1 MFLLF
6 QRSLESSEDPES
18 WEEWADDQQELD
30 EILYGYGFSYS
41 HRRTLSLLFCYPNV
55 GFAEDAPFFLK
66 LRDMF
71 GKDKVQLY
79 KDGVGLSGLVCVC
92 LTRACFNFHIELDM
106 DSSFC
111 HALELRAFVL

>member
-1 MFLLF
+1 MQLQLFAFLPFLGVSKSFPLF
-6 QRSLESSEDPES
+6 QRSLKFSQDPES

-92 LTRACFNFHIELDM
+92 VFDEGMFQLPH
-106 DSSFC
+106 
-111 HALELRAFVL
+111 